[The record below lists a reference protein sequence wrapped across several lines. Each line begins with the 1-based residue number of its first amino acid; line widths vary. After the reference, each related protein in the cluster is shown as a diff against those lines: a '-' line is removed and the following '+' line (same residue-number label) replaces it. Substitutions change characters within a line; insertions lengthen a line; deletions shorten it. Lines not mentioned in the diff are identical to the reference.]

1 MLYTETVAPKT
12 LELLTQLM
20 NDSTFDNFV
29 LVGGTSLS
37 LQLGHRISVDLDLF
51 SIETFKENFLIE
63 YLRSNYQ
70 FELDFLDIE
79 TVKGEIEG
87 VKIDCIAHKYPWLN
101 PPTEINGIRLAG
113 YSDLAAMKL
122 NAITGNGTRIKD
134 FIDIAYLSG
143 KISFNTMLNA
153 FQIKYRS
160 NPVMILKAITYFE
173 DINFIE
179 PIRMLHSEN
188 FDWKKIKKQLE
199 LMLKFPDKI
208 FESLITNH

>member
-20 NDSTFDNFV
+20 NDSTFDHFV
-29 LVGGTSLS
+29 LVGDTSLS
-37 LQLGHRISVDLDLF
+37 LQLGHRISVDLELF
-51 SIETFKENFLIE
+51 SVETFKENSIVE

-87 VKIDCIAHKYPWLN
+87 VKIDCIAHKYPWLSS
-101 PPTEINGIRLAG
+101 PVEINGIRLAG
-113 YSDLAAMKL
+113 FKDIAALKL
-122 NAITGNGTRIKD
+122 NAIVGNGTRIKD

-143 KISFNTMLNA
+143 RMTLTEMLNA
-153 FQIKYRS
+153 FQMKYSS
-160 NPVMILKAITYFE
+160 NPILVLKAISYFE
-173 DINFIE
+173 DVNVKE
-179 PIRMLHSEN
+179 PIKMLKPEN